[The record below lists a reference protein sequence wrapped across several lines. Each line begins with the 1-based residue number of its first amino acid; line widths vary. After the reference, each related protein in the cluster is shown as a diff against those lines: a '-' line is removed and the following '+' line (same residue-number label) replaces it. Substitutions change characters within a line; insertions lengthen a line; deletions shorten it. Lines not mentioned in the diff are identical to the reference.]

1 MTPTILFLHG
11 FCSSPLS
18 GKAVAT
24 KCHFGRLGWRVY
36 APDLTWAPRTADRLL
51 EDFVSRIRGDW
62 AVFGSSL
69 GGFYAARLAH
79 RHGVPAVL
87 LNPCTNPWATVPSLV
102 GEHEIYG
109 WPGRR
114 IAVTEAFAEDFREL
128 ARETPLTL
136 PASRRLL
143 VLSDRDEVL
152 DRNDALRL
160 YGEENLVTSADD
172 WHQLHHYE
180 QHLPAIERFL
190 TEAFGAARK

>member
-1 MTPTILFLHG
+1 M
-11 FCSSPLS
+11 
-18 GKAVAT
+18 
-24 KCHFGRLGWRVY
+24 
-36 APDLTWAPRTADRLL
+36 
-51 EDFVSRIRGDW
+51 
-62 AVFGSSL
+62 
-69 GGFYAARLAH
+69 
-79 RHGVPAVL
+79 L

-114 IAVTEAFAEDFREL
+114 IVVTERFAEDFREL

-160 YGEENLVTSADD
+160 YGEENLVTSEDD

-190 TEAFGAARK
+190 EEAFGAAR